1 MRMSSFYMSS
11 ITNPVQNMIRQFL
24 FACLLPVLLL
34 PAIAKSEPIYYN
46 IAHAVNHSQYID
58 WALSQG
64 ANAVEADLRFS
75 PSGVVTKF
83 QHGTMCECQLAHKYL
98 GVFKRQHQHICGE
111 MQWENPIYLPDPDSL
126 IYRITKRKET
136 IRSAEDAC
144 MVNERADLYLN
155 TLATKNIALF
165 IVDSKIKNSKVD
177 TDAAKADAG
186 RAVIA
191 HLIKHLFEKGYP
203 GKVIVGV
210 DKIDHSAYIKAAAAE
225 AAKSE
230 KYKDRIYFSFDD
242 TKRDNFFS
250 DRLWLFKKN
259 PMDVA
264 INLLNEYAK
273 GKAVYGNGISSDL
286 LVIGGF
292 TGTFKDSVEA
302 EKQGRVQL
310 NYIWTLDSH
319 DSMQDFLALG
329 VRGIMTNKPITLQ
342 RALQPYLA
350 NGARMAR
357 PEDPLRIP

>member
-1 MRMSSFYMSS
+1 M
-11 ITNPVQNMIRQFL
+11 
-24 FACLLPVLLL
+24 
-34 PAIAKSEPIYYN
+34 
-46 IAHAVNHSQYID
+46 
-58 WALSQG
+58 
-64 ANAVEADLRFS
+64 
-75 PSGVVTKF
+75 
-83 QHGTMCECQLAHKYL
+83 
-98 GVFKRQHQHICGE
+98 
-111 MQWENPIYLPDPDSL
+111 
-126 IYRITKRKET
+126 
-136 IRSAEDAC
+136 
-144 MVNERADLYLN
+144 
-155 TLATKNIALF
+155 
-165 IVDSKIKNSKVD
+165 
-177 TDAAKADAG
+177 
-186 RAVIA
+186 
-191 HLIKHLFEKGYP
+191 
-203 GKVIVGV
+203 IVGV

-230 KYKDRIYFSFDD
+230 KYKYRIYFSFDD

-329 VRGIMTNKPITLQ
+329 VRGIMTNEPITLQ